1 MLKVKN
7 YKKNVHVLVQLE
19 KRDLKQK
26 SKVKK
31 KKKKRLFHFLNC
43 QDIWWVS
50 ESVVRLAGYSTL
62 AGRQAGGR

>member
-31 KKKKRLFHFLNC
+31 KKKKKIVPFSQL
-43 QDIWWVS
+43 S
-50 ESVVRLAGYSTL
+50 GYL
-62 AGRQAGGR
+62 VGQ